1 MERHSL
7 DPCERLG
14 IWPVRI
20 VVGGLSGWSLWF
32 GGDVDVLLSAHGKVP
47 LYEAPE
53 ELRSALLSDEAVGP
67 DRPTRLTG
75 PILDAILEASPAVAD
90 IDAATAWFARADR
103 KTSRVECEVALDGM
117 NMVADI
123 ASTVGDESLLDALS
137 SAPIIDVLDRLT
149 MMLTFLGQ
157 ERGLTEDPDAISALV
172 DSTISSRVEWCAR
185 RAASYVL
192 YVPSLRT

>member
-20 VVGGLSGWSLWF
+20 VVGRSSGWSLWF

-53 ELRSALLSDEAVGP
+53 ALRSALLSDEVVGP
-67 DRPTRLTG
+67 DRATKLTG

-90 IDAATAWFARADR
+90 IDAATAWFARTDR
-103 KTSRVECEVALDGM
+103 KTSRVECEVALDGL

-137 SAPIIDVLDRLT
+137 SAPLIDALDRLT
-149 MMLTFLGQ
+149 MILTFLGQ
-157 ERGLTEDPDAISALV
+157 ERGPAEDPDAVSALV
-172 DSTISSRVEWCAR
+172 DSTISSRAEWCAR
-185 RAASYVL
+185 RAAGHVL
-192 YVPSLRT
+192 YVPGPRT